1 MTYRAPNL
9 ERRAFG
15 RRRSCIHAMLLVP
28 GRPPSP
34 CIIRNYSL
42 SGALLELNECLDPP
56 FNLKL
61 RIDCTGEIVDCE
73 LKHARGN
80 RVGVILLGAAVG
92 DVLERALGGKVRKK
106 KPLPTVHEPLPRVS
120 ASELRQLVLQ
130 VDQS

>member
-1 MTYRAPNL
+1 MSVRVYGF

-42 SGALLELNECLDPP
+42 SGALLELNEVLDPP

-61 RIDCTGEIVDCE
+61 RIDRTGEVLDCE
-73 LKHARGN
+73 LKHARGD
-80 RVGVILLGAAVG
+80 RVGVILRGG
-92 DVLERALGGKVRKK
+92 DLYGTFERALGEPKAVRRILNI
-106 KPLPTVHEPLPRVS
+106 PLEPLPRIS
-120 ASELRQLVLQ
+120 GRELRRKVLQ
-130 VDQS
+130 Q